1 MGFFSGV
8 KNLISGSLS
17 LSDELMVQAG
27 MGVKV
32 GRFHLSVPKMLGAL
46 EEASIPGR
54 RHRGV
59 AFRVRFLAPPESVL
73 LDS

>member
-1 MGFFSGV
+1 
-8 KNLISGSLS
+8 
-17 LSDELMVQAG
+17 